1 MRIRPQQLAAL
12 REQGIEGAHR
22 TRLERLRT
30 EGYEVEGG
38 ARPGELVVHDA
49 AGGAARV
56 ELRGRFTRTTTA
68 EGRVIETEQYLNGRI
83 RSLRDP
89 LGREI
94 VFDRDADG
102 FLTAIDRG
110 PSGGRFGFDLTPDWK
125 PRRVD
130 YPDGTSARAE
140 YDDAGRPV
148 RLTDRAGHAVRY
160 ERTAAGEL
168 TGIVDPRGART
179 AIEYRGWSW
188 PSAVVHADG
197 TRHEYEYD
205 GDGRLERFRVA
216 GREHGRFHVD
226 AETGVHEARYHDGS
240 WARLRVE
247 HGRITAAENEHG
259 TVELVHDEAGRLL
272 SESFAGNRVTYE
284 RNAVGALLA
293 LVTPTGE
300 RVVYERDRDGR
311 LVAVRDGAGA
321 RYEIEWG
328 PAGPPRRIRYANG
341 TAVEQ
346 SVDELGRVASW
357 TLRAAGGRGR
367 DADTARFSYDV
378 CDRLVGVSRA
388 EERRAIQY
396 DRAGRVTGVES
407 SDPAFTE
414 RFELDANGNRV
425 RDGAGP
431 SEFDACNRVRR
442 RGAEPFDH
450 DALGNLAGLGGWS
463 LRYDARGHL
472 IEASRAGT
480 TVRCAYDALGRRIRK
495 QVGDRVTHYRWA
507 GAQLLSETVID
518 GGGTVDRRDYLVCP
532 EFPTPLAMRRGGA
545 VYCLHAGRRHEVLAM
560 TDKAG
565 AVVWKADY
573 LAFGPAIV
581 EVAEVE
587 QPWRL
592 AGQYADAETGLHY
605 VGARYFSPDLG
616 RFLTPDPFGPEG
628 GSLNLYLLGDGD
640 PMNRI
645 DPTGEISLTL
655 ATVLVAMAIGAA
667 VGAAIGAGIEL
678 YRQRNEPET
687 DWGQVG
693 RAALIGGCIG
703 AIGAA
708 VGAIATA
715 AAATIVGGLAAGA
728 IGGGLAAGVEYCV
741 EAVGT
746 GEFSWGMLGVS
757 VLAGATA
764 GAVTAGIG
772 GVVAGRAARKAE
784 EAAARKLAQEAE
796 EAAAR
801 KLAQEAEEAAARKLA
816 QEAEDAAA
824 RKLAQEAEER
834 AAREAAKAATRD
846 PTELGKAIG
855 AGVKSQP
862 KGKTDAILK
871 QVAELPLSPED
882 KAKALDAACKE
893 AFGMSA
899 GYVKV
904 GDDFVVLPNMPPGN
918 RPIVGVRPDGST
930 YSGTADL
937 VIDKTT
943 TPWRVTAENVKPKP

>member
-1 MRIRPQQLAAL
+1 
-12 REQGIEGAHR
+12 
-22 TRLERLRT
+22 
-30 EGYEVEGG
+30 
-38 ARPGELVVHDA
+38 
-49 AGGAARV
+49 
-56 ELRGRFTRTTTA
+56 
-68 EGRVIETEQYLNGRI
+68 
-83 RSLRDP
+83 
-89 LGREI
+89 
-94 VFDRDADG
+94 
-102 FLTAIDRG
+102 
-110 PSGGRFGFDLTPDWK
+110 
-125 PRRVD
+125 
-130 YPDGTSARAE
+130 
-140 YDDAGRPV
+140 
-148 RLTDRAGHAVRY
+148 
-160 ERTAAGEL
+160 
-168 TGIVDPRGART
+168 
-179 AIEYRGWSW
+179 
-188 PSAVVHADG
+188 
-197 TRHEYEYD
+197 
-205 GDGRLERFRVA
+205 
-216 GREHGRFHVD
+216 
-226 AETGVHEARYHDGS
+226 
-240 WARLRVE
+240 
-247 HGRITAAENEHG
+247 
-259 TVELVHDEAGRLL
+259 
-272 SESFAGNRVTYE
+272 
-284 RNAVGALLA
+284 
-293 LVTPTGE
+293 
-300 RVVYERDRDGR
+300 
-311 LVAVRDGAGA
+311 
-321 RYEIEWG
+321 
-328 PAGPPRRIRYANG
+328 
-341 TAVEQ
+341 
-346 SVDELGRVASW
+346 
-357 TLRAAGGRGR
+357 
-367 DADTARFSYDV
+367 
-378 CDRLVGVSRA
+378 
-388 EERRAIQY
+388 
-396 DRAGRVTGVES
+396 
-407 SDPAFTE
+407 
-414 RFELDANGNRV
+414 
-425 RDGAGP
+425 
-431 SEFDACNRVRR
+431 
-442 RGAEPFDH
+442 
-450 DALGNLAGLGGWS
+450 
-463 LRYDARGHL
+463 
-472 IEASRAGT
+472 
-480 TVRCAYDALGRRIRK
+480 
-495 QVGDRVTHYRWA
+495 
-507 GAQLLSETVID
+507 
-518 GGGTVDRRDYLVCP
+518 
-532 EFPTPLAMRRGGA
+532 
-545 VYCLHAGRRHEVLAM
+545 M

-801 KLAQEAEEAAARKLA
+801 KLAQEAE
-816 QEAEDAAA
+816 DAAA

>member
-12 REQGIEGAHR
+12 REQGIESAHR
-22 TRLERLRT
+22 SRLERLRA
-30 EGYEVEGG
+30 EGYGVEAG
-38 ARPGELVVHDA
+38 ARAGELVVRDA

-94 VFDRDADG
+94 VFDRDAEG
-102 FLTAIDRG
+102 FLTGIDRG
-110 PSGGRFGFDLTPDWK
+110 PSGGRFGFDLTRDWK

-130 YPDGTSARAE
+130 YPDGTSALAE

-148 RLTDRAGHAVRY
+148 RLIDRAGHAVRY

-168 TGIVDPRGART
+168 AGIVDARGART
-179 AIEYRGWSW
+179 AIEYRGWSR

-205 GDGRLERFRVA
+205 ADGRLDRFRVA

-226 AETGVHEARYHDGS
+226 AETGLHEARYQDGS

-247 HGRITAAENEHG
+247 HGRITAGENEHG
-259 TVELVHDEAGRLL
+259 TVELVYDEAGRLL
-272 SESFAGNRVTYE
+272 SEAFAGHRVTYE
-284 RNAVGALLA
+284 RDAVGALLA
-293 LVTPTGE
+293 LATSTGE
-300 RVVYERDRDGR
+300 RIVYRRDRDGR

-321 RYEIEWG
+321 GCEIEWG

-341 TAVEQ
+341 TVVEQ

-357 TLRAAGGRGR
+357 TLSAAGGASR

-378 CDRLVGVSRA
+378 CDRLVGVTRA
-388 EERRAIQY
+388 DERRAIRY
-396 DRAGRVTGVES
+396 DRAGRVTAVES
-407 SDPAFTE
+407 STPAFAE

-425 RDGAGP
+425 RDPAGP
-431 SEFDACNRVRR
+431 VEFDACNRVRR
-442 RGAEPFDH
+442 RGAERFDH
-450 DALGNLAGLGGWS
+450 DALGNLAGVGGWS

-480 TVRCAYDALGRRIRK
+480 TVRYAYDALGRRIRK

-518 GGGTVDRRDYLVCP
+518 GGGRVDRRDYLVCP
-532 EFPTPLAMRRGGA
+532 EFPTPLAMRRGDA

-560 TDKAG
+560 TDRSG

-573 LAFGPAIV
+573 LAFGQAIV
-581 EVAEVE
+581 EVARVE

-592 AGQYADAETGLHY
+592 AGQYADAETGLHH

-616 RFLTPDPFGPEG
+616 RFLTPDPLGPEG
-628 GSLNLYLLGDGD
+628 GSLNRYLIGDGD
-640 PMNRI
+640 PVNRI

-667 VGAAIGAGIEL
+667 VGAVIGAGIEL

-764 GAVTAGIG
+764 GAATAGIG
-772 GVVAGRAARKAE
+772 GVVAGRAARKA
-784 EAAARKLAQEAE
+784 AQEAAE
-796 EAAAR
+796 EAARKAAR
-801 KLAQEAEEAAARKLA
+801 EAEEIAARKLA

-846 PTELGKAIG
+846 PEELGKAIG
-855 AGVKSQP
+855 AGVKSQK
-862 KGKTDAILK
+862 KGKTAAILK
-871 QVAELPLSPED
+871 QIEELPLSPEE

-893 AFGMSA
+893 AFGESA

-904 GDDFVVLPNMPPGN
+904 GDNFVVLPNMPPGSV
-918 RPIVGVRPDGST
+918 PIVGVRPDGST
-930 YSGTADL
+930 FSGTADL
-937 VIDKTT
+937 VIDKTVR
-943 TPWRVTAENVKPKP
+943 PWGVTAENVVPNP